1 MHADVVAALNWTNG
15 ASRNK
20 FIKRMLADNKI
31 SQRDR
36 DDAARVVRIR
46 AVMADAGSD
55 MDRQDQ
61 ALRGLKQEFKLSYKK
76 LKRLCKMSKVCLANG
91 RWYADLDERLA
102 DSTYR
107 VPRKTIK
114 DDHEILKFCMLHACR
129 YSVG

>member
-1 MHADVVAALNWTNG
+1 MRAMLCMDI
-15 ASRNK
+15 RNCAEL
-20 FIKRMLADNKI
+20 LANSFRCGGITRK
-31 SQRDR
+31 
-36 DDAARVVRIR
+36 
-46 AVMADAGSD
+46 G
-55 MDRQDQ
+55 
-61 ALRGLKQEFKLSYKK
+61 
-76 LKRLCKMSKVCLANG
+76 RLCKMSKVCLADG